1 VYPAGDVSMRLELLG
16 NTLLRTAITRNLV
29 TFPAQIRPFFK
40 RSVGDL
46 QERIVQLYFVRG
58 WTVKSICYRYSLSKA
73 MVHKL
78 LADWRIRAIES
89 GYIQEI
95 EQGNLEALTA
105 EGQKSE
111 GSFLS
116 PGALLPAA
124 RRNKPQ
130 AVQASAPS
138 NLVPG
143 RVMAAQ
149 NTPVPEQQ
157 KFANSAPH
165 TALIPLSEQSPA
177 SFVGRSV

>member
-1 VYPAGDVSMRLELLG
+1 MYPAGDASMRLELLG

-40 RSVGDL
+40 RSFGDL

-95 EQGNLEALTA
+95 EQGNLEMLIP

-111 GSFLS
+111 ESFLS
-116 PGALLPAA
+116 PAA
-124 RRNKPQ
+124 QRFEPQ
-130 AVQASAPS
+130 VSQVVHSS
-138 NLVPG
+138 LVPRLVRAG
-143 RVMAAQ
+143 Q
-149 NTPVPEQQ
+149 NN
-157 KFANSAPH
+157 FANTTPH
-165 TALIPLSEQSPA
+165 TALIPPSEHSTA
-177 SFVGRSV
+177 SFAGRSV

>member
-1 VYPAGDVSMRLELLG
+1 VYPAGDVSVRLELLG

-29 TFPAQIRPFFK
+29 TFPAQIQPFFK
-40 RSVGDL
+40 RPVGDL

-95 EQGNLEALTA
+95 EQGNLEALIP

-116 PGALLPAA
+116 P
-124 RRNKPQ
+124 
-130 AVQASAPS
+130 
-138 NLVPG
+138 
-143 RVMAAQ
+143 AAQ
-149 NTPVPEQQ
+149 RSEPQVIQVLHSKVAGQND
-157 KFANSAPH
+157 FANITNQ
-165 TALIPLSEQSPA
+165 TALIPLSEHSPA

>member
-1 VYPAGDVSMRLELLG
+1 MRLELLG

-95 EQGNLEALTA
+95 EEGNLEALSP
-105 EGQKSE
+105 EGQKSGVPFE
-111 GSFLS
+111 
-116 PGALLPAA
+116 P
-124 RRNKPQ
+124 RV
-130 AVQASAPS
+130 VQAAHSS
-138 NLVPG
+138 LVPG
-143 RVMAAQ
+143 RVQPAENTSVAAL
-149 NTPVPEQQ
+149 P
-157 KFANSAPH
+157 KFADTTPH
-165 TALIPLSEQSPA
+165 TALIPLPEHNPA